1 MGALARCAATLLE
14 VEVSWSASV
23 TLGPSDTRLAPAL
36 ARLVTVKGLG
46 PKGVTVAGDTDS
58 SGLNAISLG
67 HALITLPSHHM
78 LLALALPI
86 LLVADLRHRAIVVTL
101 AMLAVFGLDGVPVEP
116 LGAGVAGGSPVAI
129 PTPQTGAGDRVAAP
143 R

>member
-1 MGALARCAATLLE
+1 M
-14 VEVSWSASV
+14 V

-67 HALITLPSHHM
+67 LGDSTE
-78 LLALALPI
+78 I
-86 LLVADLRHRAIVVTL
+86 LRSFRDSIEL
-101 AMLAVFGLDGVPVEP
+101 
-116 LGAGVAGGSPVAI
+116 S
-129 PTPQTGAGDRVAAP
+129 
-143 R
+143 